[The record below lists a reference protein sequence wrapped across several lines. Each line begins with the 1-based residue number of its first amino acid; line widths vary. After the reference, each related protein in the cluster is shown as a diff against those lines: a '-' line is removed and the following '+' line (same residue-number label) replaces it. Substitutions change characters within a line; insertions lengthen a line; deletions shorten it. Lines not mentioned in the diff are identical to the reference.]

1 MKNSILKTSLLLIAT
16 SICAIV
22 LTSCNEKHSYNLSIS
37 SQTEHGKVFLTK
49 TTAKEGE
56 KVRLACLPDAGYRL
70 VDYVVDGKNIESSSF
85 TMPDKDVEI
94 SANFEIIQYTISYVL
109 NGGTV
114 AEGNPTTYN
123 IESGD
128 INLIPPTKEGFEFG
142 NWYYYFAQSDE
153 LYADPETYKVE
164 KIASGTTGKLTLYAR
179 YYNVPHNIDIDENMI
194 GKIEIYPDNYM
205 VEVGEVVTLDYTMMN
220 ESYYFAGYIVDG
232 KEIEGNSFIMPNH
245 DVIISAKLE
254 PVKYI
259 ITYMLEGGINS
270 PNNPYSYTVEDEE
283 IILEDAEKEGY
294 IFLGWYYIDEI
305 NGQVWISSIYGGYA
319 RDYTLY
325 AYFEPIESETLIE

>member
-1 MKNSILKTSLLLIAT
+1 MKKFILKTALLLITT
-16 SICAIV
+16 SICAIG
-22 LTSCNEKHSYNLSIS
+22 LTSCNEKQSYDLSIS
-37 SQTEHGKVFLTK
+37 TQTKHGKVLLTK
-49 TTAKEGE
+49 TAAKEGE

-70 VDYVVDGKNIESSSF
+70 VDYVVDGKSIENSTF
-85 TMPDKDVEI
+85 IMPDKDVEV
-94 SANFEIIQYTISYVL
+94 SANFEIIQYNITYVL

-123 IESGD
+123 VESSD
-128 INLIPPTKEGFEFG
+128 IDLIPPTKEGFEFG
-142 NWYYYFAQSDE
+142 DWYFYFIESDE

-164 KIASGTTGKLTLYAR
+164 KITSGTTGKLTLYAR
-179 YYNVPHNIDIDENMI
+179 YYNVPHNINIDENMI

-205 VEVGEVVTLDYTMMN
+205 AEVGEVVTLDYIMMN
-220 ESYYFAGYIVDG
+220 DSYTFAGYIVDG

-245 DVIISAKLE
+245 DVVISAKLE

-283 IILEDAEKEGY
+283 IILEDAKKEGC
-294 IFLGWYYIDEI
+294 IFLGWYYIDE
-305 NGQVWISSIYGGYA
+305 NNNQVWIDVIYGGYA
-319 RDYTLY
+319 RNYTLY
-325 AYFEPIESETLIE
+325 AYFDPIESEI